1 MTPRLS
7 VVLPTHQ
14 PHAGRLA
21 ETLAG
26 LRGQSLDPAAWEFI
40 LVDNASPSFAPP
52 DLAGLPGARLV
63 REESLGLTFAR
74 RRGIGEARGEAIVFV
89 DDDNVLATDYLR
101 EALRLLDAHP
111 RLGAAGGRVRPHFE
125 TSPPEWVRRFDRAL
139 ALRDLGDASIVTGF
153 APDAPRAFP
162 EAAPIGAGM
171 VLRRAA
177 VEAWLAAL
185 ETRGSLVATDRRGS
199 SLASGGDNDIV
210 LTILDA
216 GWEVGYFPSLELTHL
231 IPAGRCTR
239 EYLGRLLRESHRS
252 WIGVLAAHGL
262 CRRRPIPRWLAP
274 AMKLRALLQTAAW
287 RGPVEYL
294 HWQDRCG
301 EIEGRTLLR

>member
-14 PHAGRLA
+14 PHPGRLA
-21 ETLAG
+21 ETLEA
-26 LRGQSLDPAAWEFI
+26 LRGQDLDPAAWELL
-40 LVDNASPSFAPP
+40 LVDNASPSFVPP
-52 DLAGLPGARLV
+52 DLAGVPHARVV
-63 REESLGLTFAR
+63 REQALGLTFAR
-74 RRGIGEARGEAIVFV
+74 RHGIHEARGEVIVFV
-89 DDDNVLATDYLR
+89 DDDNVLAAGYLR

-111 RLGAAGGRVRPHFE
+111 RLGAAGGRVRPRFE
-125 TSPPEWVRRFDRAL
+125 TSPPEWVRGFDRAL
-139 ALRDLGDASIVTGF
+139 ALRDLGDAPIIAAFV
-153 APDAPRAFP
+153 PNAPRAFP

-177 VEAWLAAL
+177 AEAWLAVID
-185 ETRGSLVATDRRGS
+185 TRPSPVATDRQGS

-239 EYLGRLLRESHRS
+239 DYLGRLLRESHRS

-274 AMKLRALLQTAAW
+274 AMKLRAWCQTGAW
-287 RGPVEYL
+287 RGPAEYL